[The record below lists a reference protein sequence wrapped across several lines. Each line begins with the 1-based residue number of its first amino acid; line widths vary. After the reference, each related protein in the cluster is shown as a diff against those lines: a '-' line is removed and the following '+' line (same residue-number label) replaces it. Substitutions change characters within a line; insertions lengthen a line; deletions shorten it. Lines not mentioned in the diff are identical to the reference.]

1 MSIRDDFLKDA
12 DAAQRLRRQLE
23 LDFADRLKL
32 IEAQESSIRLDARI
46 RGSLQQMAVE
56 VDSLLRTIKQYERQ
70 PERYKLSTKEFDR
83 RSKLASDLESAL
95 TAYDRQFNSS
105 YEPPATQP
113 VLSFKRTSG
122 VESQDTHNL
131 TPQQLYEAKKDM
143 IRQHGKVEEALQG
156 TSENLVVAVRNIGDE
171 VDLHNEMLGKV
182 ADNAEAKQMSL
193 GRANYRM
200 KKLIYES
207 SDCCMAITIVVLVA
221 SLLIFLFLL

>member
-32 IEAQESSIRLDARI
+32 IGAEESTIKLDARI

-56 VDSLLRTIKQYERQ
+56 VDSLLRTIKLYERQ

-83 RSKLASDLESAL
+83 RCKLASDLEASL
-95 TAYDRQFNSS
+95 TTYDREFNSS
-105 YEPPATQP
+105 YEPPATKP
-113 VLSFKRTSG
+113 VISFKRSSG

-131 TPQQLYEAKKDM
+131 TPQQLYDSKKDM

-171 VDLHNEMLGKV
+171 VDLHNEMLDKV
-182 ADNAEAKQMSL
+182 AENAETREKEL
-193 GRANYRM
+193 GRGNYRM

-207 SDCCMAITIVVLVA
+207 SDCCLAITIIVLIA
-221 SLLIFLFLL
+221 SLLVFLFLL